1 VNQRLSEETLRAWE
15 NLGYGM
21 FIHFGMSTFSGV
33 EYDEGNE
40 APEMYCPTE
49 LNAAQWVKTAADA
62 GMKYA
67 ILTAKHVAGFCL
79 WPSHYTDYSVQNAPV
94 STDVVGSF
102 VTECRKAGIKPG
114 LYYCAWDNHTK
125 LGSLTPTDLGLKKA
139 AENAFVTVE
148 YQKYMTD
155 QIRELLSSYGP
166 LEEIW
171 IDIPFVLGRG
181 YRTSLYQEISAIQ
194 PDIKIMMNHGI
205 GDSLNFSTGYAW
217 PTDLISIE
225 SCLPSSLV
233 IPSEV
238 RTIEGKEYYIPEE
251 VCDSIGHSWFYRDT
265 DPIRSDEELLGMYLT
280 ARARKAS
287 FLLNVP
293 PTAAGV
299 IPQKYVDALLRLR
312 RNAEM
317 VKQQTGGKS
326 VCR

>member
-1 VNQRLSEETLRAWE
+1 
-15 NLGYGM
+15 
-21 FIHFGMSTFSGV
+21 MSTFSEV
-33 EYDEGNE
+33 EYDDGN
-40 APEMYCPTE
+40 APAETYCPTD
-49 LNAAQWVKTAADA
+49 LNVAQWVKTAADA

-67 ILTAKHVAGFCL
+67 VLTAKHVAGFCL
-79 WPSHYTDYSVQNAPV
+79 WPSLYTDYSVRNTSV
-94 STDVVGSF
+94 STDVVGCF
-102 VTECRKAGIKPG
+102 VNECRKAGIKPG

-125 LGSLTPTDLGLKKA
+125 LGSLTPSDLGLGKA

-148 YQKYMTD
+148 YQKYMTA
-155 QIRELLSSYGP
+155 QIRELLTTYGP

-181 YRTSLYQEISAIQ
+181 YRTALYQEISTIQ

-205 GDSLNFSTGYAW
+205 GDSRDFSTGYAW

-233 IPSEV
+233 IPSET

-251 VCDSIGHSWFYRDT
+251 VCDTIGHYWFYRDT

-293 PTAAGV
+293 PTKAGV
-299 IPQKYVDALLRLR
+299 IAQPYVDALLRLR

-317 VKQQTGGKS
+317 IKRHSDTKA
-326 VCR
+326 